1 MFRDLMTREYE
12 LIKFAFFSYGDTEN
26 MSMSEFGI
34 FHNILLENVKAER
47 EANEKAAARA
57 RHNK

>member
-1 MFRDLMTREYE
+1 MTREYE
-12 LIKFAFFSYGDTEN
+12 LIKFAFFSYGDVET

-47 EANEKAAARA
+47 EAHEKAVAAAKHR
-57 RHNK
+57 RKS